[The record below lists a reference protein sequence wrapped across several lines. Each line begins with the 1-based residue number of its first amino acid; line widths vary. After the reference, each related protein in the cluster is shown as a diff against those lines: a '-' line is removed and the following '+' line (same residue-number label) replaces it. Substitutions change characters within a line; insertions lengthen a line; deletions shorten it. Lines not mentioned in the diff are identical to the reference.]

1 MHSQAVFDNGNTDIK
16 LIAKSFE
23 NLFHIDLGDFYHT
36 YLELRNRKTNRT
48 KLLDALRDSLIKKMD
63 DQEEK

>member
-1 MHSQAVFDNGNTDIK
+1 M
-16 LIAKSFE
+16 AKSFE

-48 KLLDALRDSLIKKMD
+48 KFLDALRDSLIKKMD